1 MDILFLLIPLSV
13 MLALLIG
20 WCFWRAVD
28 TGQFDDLDTPAVRIL
43 ADDDAPDFARETK
56 ADPSGAPAG
65 AGKASA
71 DADPATRP
79 PRDLTQIKPP
89 AARLFIIESI
99 VTESKS

>member
-13 MLALLIG
+13 MLAFLIG

-43 ADDDAPDFARETK
+43 ADDDAPDFGATK
-56 ADPSGAPAG
+56 ADASGAPAG
-65 AGKASA
+65 KAPA
-71 DADPATRP
+71 DADPASRP
-79 PRDLTQIKPP
+79 PRDLTQINPP
-89 AARLFIIESI
+89 AARIFIIESI